1 VGAFCHSKNVF
12 GTNRDPTTGP
22 QRKENFTIT
31 TEQNKALVRRLVDEL
46 QNQHD
51 LSAIDRYAAPT
62 FVDHTAVP
70 GTPSNRDGAKAFF
83 KSFFEGVPDLRAEIR
98 DQAAEGN
105 KVFTY
110 KTFRG
115 THTGTFMGIPATGK
129 EFSVDL
135 IDILTVSG
143 GQITEHRVVMDQ
155 LGLLQQLGVIPK

>member
-1 VGAFCHSKNVF
+1 MS
-12 GTNRDPTTGP
+12 
-22 QRKENFTIT
+22 

-51 LSAIDRYAAPT
+51 LSAIDRHVAPT
-62 FVDHTAVP
+62 FVDHTAFP
-70 GTPSNRDGAKAFF
+70 GTPSNREGAKAFF
-83 KSFFEGVPDLRAEIR
+83 QAFFEGVPDLRAEIHE
-98 DQAAEGN
+98 QAVEGN

-110 KTFRG
+110 KTFHG
-115 THTGTFMGIPATGK
+115 TQTGAFMGIPPTGK

-135 IDILTVSG
+135 IDILTVAD